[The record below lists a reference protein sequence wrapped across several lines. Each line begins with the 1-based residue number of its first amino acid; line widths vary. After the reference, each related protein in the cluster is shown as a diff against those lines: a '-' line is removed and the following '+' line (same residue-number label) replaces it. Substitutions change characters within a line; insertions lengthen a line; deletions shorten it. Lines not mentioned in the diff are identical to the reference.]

1 MKSRLATL
9 LAAAITAGAA
19 FAAEYNYTMVVEVTE
34 HSYLR
39 EAASTSSEVA
49 SELAAGARLA
59 TDPVT
64 IETPDDPNCKEW
76 YAAEY
81 HMSGDITVHGFICT
95 RLTRVV
101 P

>member
-1 MKSRLATL
+1 MKSRLAIL
-9 LAAAITAGAA
+9 LAAAITASAA
-19 FAAEYNYTMVVEVTE
+19 IAAEYNYTHVVEVTE

-64 IETPDDPNCKEW
+64 VKTPDDATCKEW
-76 YAAEY
+76 FAAEY
-81 HMSGDITVHGFICT
+81 RMTGEITVHGFICT